1 MVVITNNSPIR
12 YLVLLDCIHLLPALF
27 SRVTIP
33 AEVQAELQRPRTP
46 AVVRAWIASPPAWVD
61 IRQASG
67 TPEADLLPLDDGEQ
81 EAILLAQELH
91 ADLVLLDDRE
101 ARKAAIRRALRV
113 MGTVGVLEQAAIH
126 ELIDLPE
133 VCTRLLTTNFRIKD
147 YIIHSVLA
155 RDAAR
160 KAAAHTQPPEPQEM

>member
-1 MVVITNNSPIR
+1 MSHSRAYHIPVNVSPTG
-12 YLVLLDCIHLLPALF
+12 DH
-27 SRVTIP
+27 
-33 AEVQAELQRPRTP
+33 
-46 AVVRAWIASPPAWVD
+46 RANWVD
-61 IRQASG
+61 IRQVSG
-67 TPEADLLPLDDGEQ
+67 TLEADLLPLDGGEQ

-133 VCTRLLTTNFRIKD
+133 VCARLLTTDFRI
-147 YIIHSVLA
+147 
-155 RDAAR
+155 
-160 KAAAHTQPPEPQEM
+160 

>member
-1 MVVITNNSPIR
+1 LYPSLACP
-12 YLVLLDCIHLLPALF
+12 LF
-27 SRVTIP
+27 PRDLP
-33 AEVQAELQRPRTP
+33 AEVQAELQHHRTP
-46 AVVRAWIASPPAWVD
+46 AVVRAWIANPPAWVD
-61 IRQASG
+61 IRQVSG
-67 TPEADLLPLDDGEQ
+67 TLEADLLSLDGGEQ

-133 VCTRLLTTNFRIKD
+133 VYARLLTTNFRIKD
-147 YIIHSVLA
+147 YIIHNVLA
-155 RDAAR
+155 RDTAR
-160 KAAAHTQPPEPQEM
+160 KAAAHAQPPEPKET

>member
-1 MVVITNNSPIR
+1 M
-12 YLVLLDCIHLLPALF
+12 LPAI
-27 SRVTIP
+27 SSKP
-33 AEVQAELQRPRTP
+33 MP
-46 AVVRAWIASPPAWVD
+46 
-61 IRQASG
+61 SG
-67 TPEADLLPLDDGEQ
+67 RIKREQSAADNSGDGGEQ

-133 VCTRLLTTNFRIKD
+133 VCARLLTTNFRIKD
-147 YIIHSVLA
+147 SIIHNVLA

-160 KAAAHTQPPEPQEM
+160 KAAGG